1 MWSVKHPSLYSSHF
15 ISLQNWNLRSFVHR
29 LFSLSLH
36 LSCLVKSVWGTLG
49 IFCECAPHM
58 CDMVPQ
64 VEDWGLDQDTQPSPC
79 VQADQAEHSL
89 FWASPSFFGPSVCE
103 YSTGWGQ
110 GTGLSWTRIQTQ
122 APLCVLDVAHTRA
135 MTVKVCVHSPKHYL
149 NEDMTTWL

>member
-1 MWSVKHPSLYSSHF
+1 MWSVKHRGLYHSSHF
-15 ISLQNWNLRSFVHR
+15 TTLRNWNLRSFVHC

-36 LSCLVKSVWGTLG
+36 FSCLVKSVRGTLG
-49 IFCECAPHM
+49 ISCECAPHM

-64 VEDWGLDQDTQPSPC
+64 VEDWGLDQDTQPSWVCSGSPGGTLTILGISC
-79 VQADQAEHSL
+79 FFLWAVSVWVQYRL
-89 FWASPSFFGPSVCE
+89 
-103 YSTGWGQ
+103 